1 LRNSRN
7 GLVKLIPISDLFCVL
22 PIGTS
27 HAGHFHTARET
38 ITLARLKDTMP
49 QIRCTLAQTQRRID
63 DALRIRFEVFARE
76 LGYLETSDRVVPRES
91 DPFDTL
97 DTTLHLVAYH
107 GRTAAGAVRL
117 LLPNTEIALANHTS
131 FGLPI
136 ETHYDLS
143 ACERAGMRLAE
154 TTRFCV
160 LSAYRGSAVAA
171 FLHAACVRLSLRF
184 GVTHWIA
191 GANME
196 TDALDDALIIQ
207 RALVARGFV
216 RDDLRLVRHSALVPP
231 LFPRR
236 PFYDERARSRA
247 LAGDTS
253 VPLPRTLDSYARRM
267 HARFVGPPMFD
278 LRFRMC
284 ALPFVAAVA
293 DQQPTHAHQA
303 LAA

>member
-1 LRNSRN
+1 MAFL
-7 GLVKLIPISDLFCVL
+7 
-22 PIGTS
+22 
-27 HAGHFHTARET
+27 TARA
-38 ITLARLKDTMP
+38 IAYPALPKDAMP

-76 LGYLETSDRVVPRES
+76 LGYLETAASMVPREFDS
-91 DPFDTL
+91 FDTL
-97 DTTLHLVAYH
+97 TTTLHVVAYD
-107 GRTAAGAVRL
+107 GRQAVGAVRL
-117 LLPNTEIALANHTS
+117 LLPNREVALANGTS

-136 ETHYDLS
+136 EAHYDLS
-143 ACERAGMRLAE
+143 VLARVAFRPAE

-160 LSAYRGSAVAA
+160 LSAYRGSPVASA
-171 FLHAACVRLSLRF
+171 LHAATVKLSSRF

-207 RALVARGFV
+207 RALVLQGFV
-216 RDDLRLVRHSALVPP
+216 RDDLRLERRSALVAP

-236 PFYDERARSRA
+236 PFYDERVRSRA
-247 LAGDTS
+247 LAGDPS
-253 VPLPRTLDSYARRM
+253 VPVPRTLDSYARRM
-267 HARFVGPPMFD
+267 HARFVGLPMFD
-278 LRFRMC
+278 PRFRMC

-293 DQQPTHAHQA
+293 DQEPFHARQA

>member
-1 LRNSRN
+1 M
-7 GLVKLIPISDLFCVL
+7 
-22 PIGTS
+22 
-27 HAGHFHTARET
+27 A
-38 ITLARLKDTMP
+38 

-76 LGYLETSDRVVPRES
+76 LGYLETSERAIPREV

-97 DTTLHLVAYH
+97 GTTLHIVAYH
-107 GRTAAGAVRL
+107 GRTAAGAVRV
-117 LLPNTEIALANHTS
+117 LLPNREIAQANGTS

-136 ETHYDLS
+136 ETYYDLS
-143 ACERAGMRLAE
+143 GCDRIGMHPAE

-160 LSAYRGSAVAA
+160 LSAYRGTSVAA
-171 FLHAACVRLSLRF
+171 FLHAAVLKVSHRF

-207 RALVARGFV
+207 RSLERRGFV
-216 RDDLRLVRHSALVPP
+216 RNDLVLPRRVSLVPP
-231 LFPRR
+231 LFSRR
-236 PFYDERARSRA
+236 PFFDERVRGRA
-247 LAGDTS
+247 LAGDME

-278 LRFRMC
+278 SRFRMC

-293 DQQPTHAHQA
+293 EQQPFSSHQA

>member
-1 LRNSRN
+1 
-7 GLVKLIPISDLFCVL
+7 
-22 PIGTS
+22 
-27 HAGHFHTARET
+27 
-38 ITLARLKDTMP
+38 MP
-49 QIRCTLAQTQRRID
+49 QIRCTLAQSQRRID

-76 LGYLETSDRVVPRES
+76 LGYLETNERTVPRES

-97 DTTLHLVAYH
+97 DTTLHIVAYH
-107 GRTAAGAVRL
+107 GRTAVGAVRI
-117 LLPNTEIALANHTS
+117 LLPNSEIALVNNTS

-136 ETHYDLS
+136 ESHYDLG
-143 ACERAGMRLAE
+143 ALLRAGIHPAE

-160 LSAYRGSAVAA
+160 LSAYRGSPVAS
-171 FLHAACVRLSLRF
+171 FLHATAVRLSLRF

-196 TDALDDALIIQ
+196 TDALDDALIMQ
-207 RALVARGFV
+207 RALVFHGFV
-216 RDDLRLVRHSALVPP
+216 RNDLCLERRAALVPP

-236 PFYDERARSRA
+236 PFYDERVRSRA
-247 LAGDTS
+247 LAGDS
-253 VPLPRTLDSYARRM
+253 AVHLPRTIDSYARRM

-278 LRFRMC
+278 ARFRMC

-293 DQQPTHAHQA
+293 DQRPFHERSA

>member
-1 LRNSRN
+1 
-7 GLVKLIPISDLFCVL
+7 
-22 PIGTS
+22 
-27 HAGHFHTARET
+27 
-38 ITLARLKDTMP
+38 MP
-49 QIRCTLAQTQRRID
+49 QIRCTLAHTQRRID

-76 LGYLETSDRVVPRES
+76 LGYLDTHEKTIPREC

-97 DTTLHLVAYH
+97 DTTLHIVAYH
-107 GRTAAGAVRL
+107 GRLAVGTVRII
-117 LLPNTEIALANHTS
+117 LPNPEIAASNKTS

-136 ETHYDLS
+136 EAHYDL
-143 ACERAGMRLAE
+143 RTLLQPNIRIQPAE

-160 LSAYRGSAVAA
+160 LSTYRGSPVASH
-171 FLHAACVRLSLRF
+171 LHAAAVRLSARF

-207 RALVARGFV
+207 PALVFRG
-216 RDDLRLVRHSALVPP
+216 LVREDLFLERRGPLVPP

-236 PFYDERARSRA
+236 PFYDDRVRSRA
-247 LAGDTS
+247 LAGDS
-253 VPLPRTLDSYARRM
+253 AVPLPRTIDSYAQRM

-278 LRFRMC
+278 TRFRMC
-284 ALPFVAAVA
+284 ALPFIAAVA
-293 DQQPTHAHQA
+293 DQQPCQEHQA

>member
-1 LRNSRN
+1 M
-7 GLVKLIPISDLFCVL
+7 
-22 PIGTS
+22 
-27 HAGHFHTARET
+27 A
-38 ITLARLKDTMP
+38 

-76 LGYLETSDRVVPRES
+76 LGYLDAPNRIIPRES

-97 DTTLHLVAYH
+97 DTTLHIVAYD
-107 GRTAAGAVRL
+107 GRIAVGGVRV
-117 LLPNTEIALANHTS
+117 LLPNAEIARANQTS

-136 ETHYDLS
+136 ESHYDLTVLL
-143 ACERAGMRLAE
+143 RAGIKPAE

-160 LSAYRGSAVAA
+160 LSTYRGSQVAS
-171 FLHAACVRLSLRF
+171 FLHAAAVRLSVRF

-207 RALVARGFV
+207 RALVFHGFV
-216 RDDLRLVRHSALVPP
+216 RDDLHLERRDSLVPP

-236 PFYDERARSRA
+236 PFYDERVRSRA
-247 LAGDTS
+247 LAGDS
-253 VPLPRTLDSYARRM
+253 AVHLPRTIDSYARRM

-278 LRFRMC
+278 TRFRMC

-293 DQQPTHAHQA
+293 DQRPFHERSA

>member
-1 LRNSRN
+1 
-7 GLVKLIPISDLFCVL
+7 V
-22 PIGTS
+22 IGTG
-27 HAGHFHTARET
+27 HAGHFFTACEKT
-38 ITLARLKDTMP
+38 TLARLKDTMP

-76 LGYLETSDRVVPRES
+76 LGYLETTERSIPREF

-97 DTTLHLVAYH
+97 DTTLHIVAYH

-117 LLPNTEIALANHTS
+117 LLPNKEIAKANGTF

-143 ACERAGMRLAE
+143 DCSRIGMRLAE

-160 LSAYRGSAVAA
+160 LSAYRGTQVAA
-171 FLHAACVRLSLRF
+171 FLHAAVLRLSQQF

-196 TDALDDALIIQ
+196 TDALDDALIMQ
-207 RALVARGFV
+207 RVLVQLGFV
-216 RDDLRLVRHSALVPP
+216 RDDLCLSRRASLVPP

-236 PFYDERARSRA
+236 PFFDERVRSRA
-247 LAGDTS
+247 LAGDIA

-278 LRFRMC
+278 HRFRMC

-293 DQQPTHAHQA
+293 EQQAFSNHQA

>member
-1 LRNSRN
+1 
-7 GLVKLIPISDLFCVL
+7 
-22 PIGTS
+22 
-27 HAGHFHTARET
+27 
-38 ITLARLKDTMP
+38 MP
-49 QIRCTLAQTQRRID
+49 QIRCTLAQSQRRID

-76 LGYLETSDRVVPRES
+76 LGYLETNERTVPRES

-97 DTTLHLVAYH
+97 DTTLHIVAYH
-107 GRTAAGAVRL
+107 GRTAVGAVRI
-117 LLPNTEIALANHTS
+117 LLPNSEIALANGTS

-136 ETHYDLS
+136 EAHYDLG
-143 ACERAGMRLAE
+143 ALFRAGIHPAE

-160 LSAYRGSAVAA
+160 LSAYRGSPVAS
-171 FLHAACVRLSLRF
+171 FLHATAVRLSLRF

-196 TDALDDALIIQ
+196 TDALDDALIMQ
-207 RALVARGFV
+207 RALVFHGFV
-216 RDDLRLVRHSALVPP
+216 RNDLCLERRAALVPP

-236 PFYDERARSRA
+236 PFYDERVRSRA
-247 LAGDTS
+247 LAGDS
-253 VPLPRTLDSYARRM
+253 AVHLPRTIDSYARRM

-278 LRFRMC
+278 ARFRMC

-293 DQQPTHAHQA
+293 DQRPFHERSA